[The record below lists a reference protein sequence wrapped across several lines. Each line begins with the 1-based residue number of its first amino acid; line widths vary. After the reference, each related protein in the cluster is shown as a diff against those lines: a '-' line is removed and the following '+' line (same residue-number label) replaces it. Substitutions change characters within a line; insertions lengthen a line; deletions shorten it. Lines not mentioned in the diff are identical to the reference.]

1 MEAHDDRPDRP
12 TPDRAKVTRLPAGRT
27 PAPRTPPHPSEPNPT
42 SNPTKFTATDAAL
55 EALMLP
61 GPRATVSR
69 NRIVGRATVL
79 WCRGLQFPSIR
90 RIGRAAGIS
99 SPSSVSTPFG
109 TALGIQAEVIRREWS
124 WVERWLRIAPDGRD
138 DALAAHGHDLTDR
151 DPVCLRL
158 PGLVCSAVVGS
169 GVLRAR
175 PPAHLLAPLHAL
187 AALVDIPGN
196 GSDPLTA
203 VPWLSTLASA
213 PIDGQVR
220 GLSA

>member
-1 MEAHDDRPDRP
+1 MRAHDDSPDRP
-12 TPDRAKVTRLPAGRT
+12 TPDRTTVTHLTTGRT
-27 PAPRTPPHPSEPNPT
+27 PDSRVSPQPSG
-42 SNPTKFTATDAAL
+42 SNPSSAPSKFTATDAARD
-55 EALMLP
+55 ALTVP

-69 NRIVGRATVL
+69 NRIVGRAAVL

-90 RIGRAAGIS
+90 RIGAAAGFS
-99 SPSSVSTPFG
+99 SPSTVSTPFG
-109 TALGIQAEVIRREWS
+109 SALGIQAEVIRREWA
-124 WVERWLRIAPDGRD
+124 WVEKWLRIAPDGRD
-138 DALAAHGHDLTDR
+138 RALAGHCHNLADR

-169 GVLRAR
+169 GVLRDR

-187 AALVDIPGN
+187 SALVDIPGN

-203 VPWLSTLASA
+203 VPWLSALAST